1 MKLLITIE
9 ENGSKEVFVEMRRM
23 DKQNE
28 TELEGETFDDIFD
41 IIQYYVVGDE
51 VEVEVEDTTN
61 EIISTMF
68 NQRKK

>member
-1 MKLLITIE
+1 MKLLVTIE
-9 ENGSKEVFVEMRRM
+9 ENDSKEVFVEMKRI

-51 VEVEVEDTTN
+51 VEDTTN
-61 EIISTMF
+61 EIVNKMF